1 MQYDTRLFHGPSPD
15 GPVAT
20 VSVAMARPEFE
31 AAITARGAAL
41 LQEWS
46 AARLNYDAVLD
57 TPEDPTARAAF
68 LAQWARETLCYRR
81 GVVDY
86 AAGRLERGEAGETVV
101 LSCGFHDPELTRA
114 ALLLALRLARDA
126 AKAGAVSG
134 DVAPLLE
141 RFWQGT
147 MGRHPDFQA
156 GILIRAARAR
166 GVPARPFLPG
176 TSYWLYGEGARGTV
190 FFETMSRSDSAI
202 GATIQQNK
210 MLAKRV
216 MAAFGLPVAPGLLVR
231 RRADLGAVPERIGF
245 PCVTKPPSAGKSRG
259 VTSQIGTMAA
269 LEEGFDRAAE
279 ISGGPVLVERHFGGA
294 EYRLLVFHGRFVGAL
309 RRARPF
315 VVGDGVR
322 PIRALVE
329 DMNRARAASLVKAR
343 YLQPVAVDAVMEA
356 QLAAIGVSF
365 DTVPDAGQRVP
376 VRSVRGRS
384 AGGTTAR
391 ERGPIHPRLIAL
403 VEELARATGLVG
415 VGYDMITD
423 DISQDPDAAG
433 CAFLELNTTPAL
445 AAAVS
450 SGDWSEEEIGGALL
464 GPGPGRIPSR
474 LIVTSGD
481 GFGDRAGTSEPAP
494 GEAVVQDRRLWL
506 SGHAREVAGD
516 APWAA
521 VAQALR
527 MPDVARLTIVATPER
542 IRLHGFPLERLTE
555 VVVAQA
561 GLPEPWMAVARS
573 ISDRVVPD

>member
-1 MQYDTRLFHGPSPD
+1 MQHGTRLFHGPSPD

-20 VSVAMARPEFE
+20 VSITVDRAAFE
-31 AAITARGAAL
+31 AAVPARGAAL

-46 AARLNYDAVLD
+46 AARLNYDARLER
-57 TPEDPTARAAF
+57 PEDIAARAAF
-68 LAQWARETLCYRR
+68 LAEWARETLCYRR
-81 GVVDY
+81 GAIDH
-86 AAGRLERGEAGETVV
+86 AAGWVERGQAGETVV

-114 ALLLALRLARDA
+114 ALQLSLRFARDA
-126 AKAGAVSG
+126 ARAGAVP
-134 DVAPLLE
+134 DEAAPLLE
-141 RFWQGT
+141 RLWDGT

-166 GVPARPFLPG
+166 GVPARPFLSG
-176 TSYWLYGEGARGTV
+176 TQYWLYGEGARGAV
-190 FFETMSRSDSAI
+190 FFESMSRADSAI
-202 GATIQQNK
+202 GATVQQNK
-210 MLAKRV
+210 LLSKRM
-216 MAAFGLPVAPGLLVR
+216 MAEFGLPVAPGLLVR
-231 RRADLGAVPERIGF
+231 RRADLDAVPERIGF

-259 VTSQIGTMAA
+259 VTSQIDTMTA

-279 ISGGPVLVERHFGGA
+279 VSGGPVLVERHFGGT

-315 VVGDGVR
+315 VIGDGVR

-343 YLQPVAVDAVMEA
+343 YLQPVAVDGVMEA
-356 QLAAIGVSF
+356 QLAALGVNF

-384 AGGTTAR
+384 AGGTTTR

-403 VEELARATGLVG
+403 VEEVARAAGLVG

-445 AAAVS
+445 AAAVA
-450 SGDWSEEEIGGALL
+450 SGEWSEEEIGGALL
-464 GPGPGRIPSR
+464 GPEPGRIPSR
-474 LIVTSGD
+474 LIVTPGE
-481 GFGDRAGTSEPAP
+481 GAVAPEPAP
-494 GEAVVQDRRLWL
+494 GEAVVQDRWLRL
-506 SGHAREVAGD
+506 SAHAREVTGD

-527 MPDVARLTIVATPER
+527 MPDVARLTIVATAEQ
-542 IRLHGFPLERLTE
+542 IRRHGFPVERLSE
-555 VVVAQA
+555 VVVPEA
-561 GLPEPWMAVARS
+561 GLPEPWMKAARA
-573 ISDRVVPD
+573 IADRLVQD